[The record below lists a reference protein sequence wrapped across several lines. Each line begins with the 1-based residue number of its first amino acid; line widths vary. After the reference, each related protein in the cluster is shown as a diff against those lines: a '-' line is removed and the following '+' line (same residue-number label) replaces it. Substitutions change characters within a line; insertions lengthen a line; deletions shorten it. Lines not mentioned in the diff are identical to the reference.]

1 MSLVP
6 PCWIE
11 VRYIDKIKE
20 KPQVQHTLKERVKS
34 APKKLIRRGLDDG
47 TERLRGQLR
56 DVAQHGQRDD
66 FGGDQLGDAEVSGVK
81 RAEQLAERLL
91 GQRKKGAAHN
101 PDTGPNG
108 HSGRH
113 DPQGAA
119 KPRDDGLLP
128 PRDRLHGREA
138 RDPLQ
143 AQSAVRGHPQP
154 QSALQKPQKRSIKTK
169 DAYLKIQADP
179 APATPPS
186 ALQQGKVSFV
196 QERQGTL
203 LRSGKL
209 DRRLPAGE
217 DVPSAA
223 PPSGKRPQG
232 MDIHKPPRQVSGQAG
247 GSRVQSKPH
256 RETPQ
261 TGNGRYRQNS
271 SERTGRAGQASCPS
285 LKK

>member
-1 MSLVP
+1 MASN
-6 PCWIE
+6 
-11 VRYIDKIKE
+11 
-20 KPQVQHTLKERVKS
+20 
-34 APKKLIRRGLDDG
+34 
-47 TERLRGQLR
+47 
-56 DVAQHGQRDD
+56 
-66 FGGDQLGDAEVSGVK
+66 
-81 RAEQLAERLL
+81 

-119 KPRDDGLLP
+119 KPRDDGILP

-143 AQSAVRGHPQP
+143 A

-186 ALQQGKVSFV
+186 ALQQGKASFA

-217 DVPSAA
+217 DVSSAA

-232 MDIHKPPRQVSGQAG
+232 MDIHKQPRQVSGQAG

-256 RETPQ
+256 RETP
-261 TGNGRYRQNS
+261 RQAMGGTAKTAVKERGAPVKQAAHPVKSNS
-271 SERTGRAGQASCPS
+271 RCYMGQDPTLLLSPAPYLLYLLCN
-285 LKK
+285 